1 MEPGVKPGVVI
12 VTADAV
18 RGLALAAYLDE
29 RELDATCETRGDEAF
44 AALGTRTPDAVLIDD
59 QAPRMAGREFCRA
72 ARDAGHAFA
81 IVVMARSDD
90 LLDQVLCLEMGA
102 DDYVP
107 ADAPCRLLW
116 TRLKVV
122 LRRVLPPPRAPEA
135 TALRCGGFLFD
146 RAAMCMR
153 AGGGEVPLTPAE
165 AACLGLLIQRAGS
178 VVTREELHATLGPAP
193 RDPAS
198 RAVDTQIFRLRRKLE
213 GVEPGANRI
222 RSVRPIGYLLAP

>member
-1 MEPGVKPGVVI
+1 MDPGGKPEVVI
-12 VTADAV
+12 VTADAG

-29 RELDATCETRGDEAF
+29 RELDTTCEARGDEAF
-44 AALGTRTPDAVLIDD
+44 AALGARTPDAVLIDD

-81 IVVMARSDD
+81 IVVMGRGDD
-90 LLDQVLCLEMGA
+90 LFDQLLCLEMGA

-122 LRRVLPPPRAPEA
+122 LRRVLPAARATEA
-135 TALRCGGFLFD
+135 ATLRCGTFHLDPG
-146 RAAMCMR
+146 AMCMR
-153 AGGGEVPLTPAE
+153 AGGGEVMLTPAE
-165 AACLGLLIQRAGS
+165 AACLGLLMQRAGS
-178 VVTREELHATLGPAP
+178 VVSREELLATMGPAP

-213 GVEPGANRI
+213 GVEPGGNRI